1 MKLTFQGAAGGVT
14 GSQHKLES
22 NNSTILLD
30 CGMYQGRRRDAE
42 RKNRDMPF
50 PARSI
55 DAVVLSHAHIDH
67 SGRLP
72 LLVQQGFHGPIYTTP
87 ATIDLCAS
95 MLRDTAHIAESDAA
109 FVNRHHPEDPAAD
122 PLFTMADAEA
132 TMPLFRPVPYHRP
145 TEIAGGLTMESRD
158 AGHILGSAS
167 IVLTDGKTR
176 LAFSGDVG
184 RPGLPIIRDPE
195 PLPPV
200 DYLIME
206 STYGS
211 RKHPQQ
217 GEALR
222 RLEDVVHRTLGR
234 GGRLIIPAF
243 AVGRTQQIVLLLHQL
258 INEHRIPSVP
268 MFVDSPLA
276 VDVTKTFRAHPECYD
291 EETAAYL
298 EDGGDPFGFKR
309 LTYIRDANESKK
321 LNELRGP
328 FIIISPSGMCEAGRV
343 LHHLAHN
350 VGDPKNTVLITG
362 YQAENTLGRKL
373 ENGMKSV
380 RIFGIPTEVRAEVQ
394 RLDEL
399 SGHADSGELI
409 TWMKPMTPTLKKVFL
424 VHGEPEESGPLA
436 RLIRSTYNIEAIPVA
451 PGQTFDLV

>member
-1 MKLTFQGAAGGVT
+1 MF
-14 GSQHKLES
+14 
-22 NNSTILLD
+22 
-30 CGMYQGRRRDAE
+30 QGRRKETE
-42 RKNRDMPF
+42 RRNREMPF
-50 PARSI
+50 PAREI

-72 LLVQQGFHGPIYTTP
+72 LLVQQGFSGPIYSTP

-95 MLRDTAHIAESDAA
+95 MLRDTAHIAETDAV
-109 FVNRHHPEDPAAD
+109 FVNRHHPGEEPAE
-122 PLFTMADAEA
+122 PLYTMADAEA
-132 TMPLFRPVPYHRP
+132 TMPLFRPVRLHTP
-145 TEIAGGLTMESRD
+145 TKIGGDLTMESFD
-158 AGHILGSAS
+158 AGHILGSSS
-167 IVLTDGKTR
+167 IVLTDGTTR

-217 GEALR
+217 GEALA
-222 RLEDVVHRTLGR
+222 RLEDVVKRTIGR

-258 INEHRIPSVP
+258 INEKRIPAVP

-276 VDVTKTFRAHPECYD
+276 VDVTKTFRAHPECFD
-291 EETAAYL
+291 KETAKYL
-298 EDGGDPFGFKR
+298 EEGEDPFGFKR
-309 LTYIRDANESKK
+309 LSYVRDAEGSKK
-321 LNELRGP
+321 LNDLRGP
-328 FIIISPSGMCEAGRV
+328 FIVISPSGMCEAGRV
-343 LHHLAHN
+343 LHHLLHN
-350 VGDPKNTVLITG
+350 IGDPKNTVLITG

-373 ENGMKSV
+373 KNGISPV

-394 RLDEL
+394 CLDEL
-399 SGHADSGELI
+399 SGHADAGELI
-409 TWMKPMTPTLKKVFL
+409 TWMKPMAATLKQVFL
-424 VHGEPEESGPLA
+424 VHGEPEESAPLA
-436 RLIRSTYNIEAIPVA
+436 KLIQAAYNIEAIPVK
-451 PGQTFDLV
+451 PGDVFALKPETQSK